1 MCSKSAKKK
10 ILKIDIRV
18 GNKIRFL
25 SVTIEKRM
33 FQFKCGKY
41 FNLGKVLLCVN
52 DKYRVPSQLALKT
65 HKNFGYAASLATLD
79 KL

>member
-33 FQFKCGKY
+33 FQFKCGKS
-41 FNLGKVLLCVN
+41 FNLGRVLLSLK
-52 DKYRVPSQLALKT
+52 DKYRVIIHACPIAVGVENP
-65 HKNFGYAASLATLD
+65 HKFWMCR
-79 KL
+79 